1 VNDPSEGLVTTPITP
16 HLAAEPAASTS
27 TSTHTVRV
35 VLVGLVAGFLSGLF
49 GVGGGILIV
58 PALVLLLG
66 FTQRLAHGTSL
77 AAVLPI
83 AVASLTSYAVE
94 DKVDWKVGALLAVG
108 AVAGAV
114 IGTHILHRLPH
125 DMLAIIFAVLLV
137 ATAVR
142 LLFDHSDAGGRG
154 DLHPLTIVSLVI
166 VGLITG
172 VLAGL
177 LGVGGG
183 IFVVPAMVV
192 GYGIPAAVAKGT
204 SLAMIVPTSIVGTW
218 RNRANH
224 NVDLRVAVVLGLAG
238 VVSAFV
244 GGKISVG
251 MSERTSNVLFALLL
265 LFVATR
271 MAVLVVASRRAARL
285 TV

>member
-1 VNDPSEGLVTTPITP
+1 MNDPIKGMATAPMALPS
-16 HLAAEPAASTS
+16 ARDAAASTR
-27 TSTHTVRV
+27 VLRV
-35 VLVGLVAGFLSGLF
+35 VFVGLLAGFLSGLF

-58 PALVLLLG
+58 PALVLVLG

-83 AVASLTSYAVE
+83 AISSLTSYALE

-108 AVAGAV
+108 AVVGAV

-125 DMLAIIFAVLLV
+125 DMLAIAFAVLLI

-142 LLFDHSDAGGRG
+142 LLFDHSNAGGRG
-154 DLHPLTIVSLVI
+154 ALTAVTVLTLLLV
-166 VGLITG
+166 GFITG

-204 SLAMIVPTSIVGTW
+204 SLAMIVPTSIMGTW
-218 RNRANH
+218 RNRRNR
-224 NVDLRVAVVLGLAG
+224 NVDLRVAGILGLAG

-251 MSERTSNVLFALLL
+251 MSETTSNIMFALLL
-265 LFVATR
+265 LIVAARMAWQVVQERTSANATR
-271 MAVLVVASRRAARL
+271 AA
-285 TV
+285 

>member
-1 VNDPSEGLVTTPITP
+1 MRDSTEGTFTSPLAPS
-16 HLAAEPAASTS
+16 ADARPASS
-27 TSTHTVRV
+27 RVVRV
-35 VLVGLVAGFLSGLF
+35 VLVGLLAGFLSGLF

-83 AVASLTSYAVE
+83 AIASLTTYAFE

-108 AVAGAV
+108 AVVGAV
-114 IGTHILHRLPH
+114 LGTQILHKLPH
-125 DMLAIIFAVLLV
+125 DTLAVAFAVLLV

-142 LLFDHSDAGGRG
+142 LLVDHSDATGRG
-154 DLHPLTIVSLVI
+154 DLHPVTVVTLII

-204 SLAMIVPTSIVGTW
+204 SLAMIVPTSIMGTW
-218 RNRANH
+218 RNRKNH
-224 NVDLRVAVVLGLAG
+224 NVDLRVAVTLGLAG
-238 VVSAFV
+238 VASAFV

-251 MSERTSNVLFALLL
+251 MSESTSNVLFALLL
-265 LFVATR
+265 LFVACR
-271 MAVLVVASRRAARL
+271 MAWQVVVTRGQR
-285 TV
+285 V